1 MIACDLCTR
10 LTSDRQCSL
19 GLKMPSSMRC
29 REFSPGIERFCANP
43 KDFVNSGQLLQMA
56 TFFGIKGS
64 ELKKVKVMAK
74 RHEEARL

>member
-1 MIACDLCTR
+1 
-10 LTSDRQCSL
+10 
-19 GLKMPSSMRC
+19 MRC

-74 RHEEARL
+74 RHEDAAALGVGRSELSSG